1 MRGCA
6 PTLTA
11 MARTRTGS
19 RRTRPRRITLVG
31 RWPDGITFERRGQVA
46 RASQQTRLSSPSAD
60 QFRISGTSSSK
71 ILAVTAK
78 IARYA

>member
-1 MRGCA
+1 
-6 PTLTA
+6 
-11 MARTRTGS
+11 
-19 RRTRPRRITLVG
+19 VG